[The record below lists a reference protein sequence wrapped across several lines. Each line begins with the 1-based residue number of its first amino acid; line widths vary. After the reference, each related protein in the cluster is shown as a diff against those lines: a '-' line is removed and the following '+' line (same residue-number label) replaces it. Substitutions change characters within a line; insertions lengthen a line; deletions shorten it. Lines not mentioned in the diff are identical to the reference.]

1 MEVEE
6 LSVEELDQT
15 PVLWAYWPRMMVA
28 REGAHRGWE
37 TKAFRKPRPLSL
49 SRERVFGMYFVS
61 SLRMSSA
68 RIKTMLGLSVTLR
81 VCVSLMFP
89 YHSVIIPLYLTKAHR
104 SRAR

>member
-15 PVLWAYWPRMMVA
+15 PVLWEYWPRMMVA
-28 REGAHRGWE
+28 REGAHKGLE
-37 TKAFRKPRPLSL
+37 TKAFRKPMPRSL

-68 RIKTMLGLSVTLR
+68 RMKTMLGLAVTLW

-89 YHSVIIPLYLTKAHR
+89 FHFVIIPMYLTKAYR
-104 SRAR
+104 SRT